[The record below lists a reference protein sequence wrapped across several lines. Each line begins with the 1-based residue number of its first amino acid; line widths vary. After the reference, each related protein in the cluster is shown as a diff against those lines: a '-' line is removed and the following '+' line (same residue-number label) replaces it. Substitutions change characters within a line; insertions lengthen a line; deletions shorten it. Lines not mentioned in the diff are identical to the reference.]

1 MPLTEKEIEDL
12 KKLIKE
18 RVDNYPDLEAMV
30 ANGQPTYKA
39 GWHEPKNKEAFDA
52 IARYA
57 TSFRV
62 GKDGKGAVKVSKQ
75 NNRLKTLADKL

>member
-1 MPLTEKEIEDL
+1 MPLTAKEIADL
-12 KKLIKE
+12 KRLIKE

-30 ANGQPTYKA
+30 ANGQLTYKA
-39 GWHEPKNKEAFDA
+39 GWYEPKNKEAFDA
-52 IARYA
+52 IAPYA

-75 NNRLKTLADKL
+75 SKRLKTLADKL